1 MARIPHS
8 IREAAREGWNVRT
21 GDVSTKDALVRTE
34 ECVRA
39 AVIMIERI
47 ERADALRIARIEDE
61 AEQIDLAAVGER
73 VGDAD
78 GANVVDVE

>member
-1 MARIPHS
+1 
-8 IREAAREGWNVRT
+8 
-21 GDVSTKDALVRTE
+21 
-34 ECVRA
+34 
-39 AVIMIERI
+39 MIERV

-61 AEQIDLAAVGER
+61 AEQIHLAAVRER